1 MKNILKKEMIIYDG
15 ICVLCNNVV
24 KWVIKK
30 DKHNL
35 FLISNLQSKFIK
47 KNFSDLKKFNSVA
60 VIQIDGK
67 ILYKSKA
74 IKHILKRLNK
84 LILFRILLNLSPL
97 FISNFFYDIVSK
109 IRYILFGKHDSCPI
123 IEIDKDKFIY

>member
-1 MKNILKKEMIIYDG
+1 MKNILNKEMIIYDG

-47 KNFSDLKKFNSVA
+47 KNFPDLKKFNSVA
-60 VIQIDGK
+60 VIQIDGE

-84 LILFRILLNLSPL
+84 LRLFRILLNLSPL
-97 FISNFFYDIVSK
+97 FISNLFYDIVSK
-109 IRYILFGKHDSCPI
+109 IRYSLFGKYDSCPI
-123 IEIDKDKFIY
+123 IEIDKDKFIC

>member
-47 KNFSDLKKFNSVA
+47 KNFSDLKKFNSIA
-60 VIQIDGK
+60 VIQIDGE

>member
-1 MKNILKKEMIIYDG
+1 MKNILNKEMIIYDG

-30 DKHNL
+30 DKHSL
-35 FLISNLQSKFIK
+35 FLISNLQSKFIN
-47 KNFSDLKKFNSVA
+47 KNFPDLKKFNSVA
-60 VIQIDGK
+60 VIQIDGE

-84 LILFRILLNLSPL
+84 LMLFRILLNLSPL
-97 FISNFFYDIVSK
+97 FISNLFYDIVSK
-109 IRYILFGKHDSCPI
+109 IRYSLFGKYDSCPI
-123 IEIDKDKFIY
+123 IEIDKDKFIC

>member
-1 MKNILKKEMIIYDG
+1 MKNILNKEMIIYDG

-24 KWVIKK
+24 KWLIKK

-47 KNFSDLKKFNSVA
+47 KNFPDLKKFNSVA
-60 VIQIDGK
+60 VIQIDGE

-84 LILFRILLNLSPL
+84 LMLFRILLNLSPL
-97 FISNFFYDIVSK
+97 FISNLFYDTVSK
-109 IRYILFGKHDSCPI
+109 IRYSLFGKYDSCPI
-123 IEIDKDKFIY
+123 IEIDKDKFIC

>member
-47 KNFSDLKKFNSVA
+47 KNFPDLKKFNSVA
-60 VIQIDGK
+60 VIQIDGE

-84 LILFRILLNLSPL
+84 LMLFRILLNLSPL
-97 FISNFFYDIVSK
+97 FISNLFYDIVSK
-109 IRYILFGKHDSCPI
+109 IRYSLFGKYDSCPI
-123 IEIDKDKFIY
+123 IEIDKDKFIC

>member
-1 MKNILKKEMIIYDG
+1 MKNILNKEMIIYDG

-35 FLISNLQSKFIK
+35 FLISNLQSKFIN
-47 KNFSDLKKFNSVA
+47 KNFPDLKKFNSVA
-60 VIQIDGK
+60 VIQIDGE

-84 LILFRILLNLSPL
+84 LMLFRILLNLSPL
-97 FISNFFYDIVSK
+97 FISNLFYDIVSK
-109 IRYILFGKHDSCPI
+109 IRYSLFGKYDSCPI
-123 IEIDKDKFIY
+123 IEIDKDKFIC